1 MKYVQKNGNEQ
12 RVYEV
17 TTDGLTEVLKSVMK
31 TCCYKSIGSFDLNLC
46 GWSIKIDPK
55 TNKIISGAKLPCGVT
70 EFVDIKSYRY
80 YTYDEPNDSVVI
92 DGTKIVAPRLAYIL
106 QGLISGKKQYSTQKD
121 WLDQFMEYANDPELI
136 PIDERIAQQNE
147 VVNSISNSEPKAKI
161 EALEELKELLDR
173 KKKLEYASPE
183 SLRGFY
189 DYAKELIQFRLL
201 SKTITYDDDNALPYK
216 EVLESAAKV
225 GPGLG

>member
-1 MKYVQKNGNEQ
+1 MKYVQKIGNEQ
-12 RVYEV
+12 KIYEV
-17 TTDGLTEVLKSVMK
+17 TTDGLAEVLKSVMK
-31 TCCYKSIGSFDLNLC
+31 TCCYKSIGSFDLSLC

-80 YTYDEPNDSVVI
+80 YTYDEHDDSVVI
-92 DGTKIVAPRLAYIL
+92 NGTKIVAPRLAYIL

-136 PIDERIAQQNE
+136 PIDERIAKQNE
-147 VVNSISNSEPKAKI
+147 VVNNINNSEPEAKI
-161 EALEELKELLDR
+161 NALKELKELLDR
-173 KKKLEYASPE
+173 KKKLEYVNPE
-183 SLRGFY
+183 GLREFY
-189 DYAKELIQFRLL
+189 NYAKELIQFRLV
-201 SKTITYDDDNALPYK
+201 SKTITYDDDATLPYK
-216 EVLESAAKV
+216 EIFEPTVKV